1 MMDARVTE
9 AFGLAGLMEISR
21 PKREWLVEMVSAG
34 FTADRRRYYP
44 AQALEAAATA
54 GVYDGK
60 KMFWNHERPGP
71 KPPHRDLRDWVSTV
85 LPGEVRVREG
95 NLQALVHAHHPDL
108 LLLLQD
114 ELARQAIGL
123 SVDHR
128 VRERSEVIEGLAT
141 RVVEEISEC
150 FSVDWVPE
158 GNAHG
163 RVLEARF
170 GAPDELRAQEAYEVE
185 WMEHARRRGM
195 PEEQIVR
202 LQRAVGRG

>member
-1 MMDARVTE
+1 MDARVTE
-9 AFGLAGLMEISR
+9 AFGLAGLTEISR
-21 PKREWLVEMVSAG
+21 PKREWLVEIVSAG
-34 FTADRRRYYP
+34 FTADARRFYSP
-44 AQALEAAATA
+44 EVLEVAAAG

-85 LPGEVRVREG
+85 LPGEVRVRDG

-114 ELARQAIGL
+114 EMTRGQIGI

-128 VRERSEVIEGLAT
+128 VRERAEVMDGRAT

-163 RVLEARF
+163 RVLEAHF
-170 GAPDELRAQEAYEVE
+170 GAPDELRAQSAYEVA
-185 WMEHARRRGM
+185 WMEHARRTGM
-195 PEEQIVR
+195 PEQQIVR
-202 LQRAVGRG
+202 LQQAVGRG